1 MVKGNSNVTFL
12 LFCNKFIVKFQSE
25 KDIKNAP
32 PKGQANLQVINTLD
46 CSVSLTI
53 GNKNVTV
60 TSYGHSTEMELSAA
74 TNLTTIM
81 YTTSTNCYN
90 LSRKTFKNNLNLQEK
105 QWFNLVITE
114 KRSQIVSR
122 IVKQNVTLP
131 PPGKAK
137 LCTVILPLSSDDS
150 TFDIFL
156 DKDSIQENVPV
167 LGESNC
173 SVVSADHYKLTV
185 KGKNSSTTYV
195 SSDIVVQSGG
205 IYTAVI
211 QNTQR
216 GSAVKVSLYEDLE
229 ANSVSMLYQIPQ
241 YFVITSG
248 EILFSITG
256 ESDLLSLSGRYN
268 IIIIIYYYNMGR

>member
-1 MVKGNSNVTFL
+1 MVKGNGNVTLF
-12 LFCNKFIVKFQSE
+12 FCNNFIVNFQSE
-25 KDIKNAP
+25 EVIKNAP
-32 PKGQANLQVINTLD
+32 PEGQANLQVINTLD

-60 TSYGHSTEMELSAA
+60 ASYGHSTEMELPAA
-74 TNLTTIM
+74 TNLTAMM
-81 YTTSTNCYN
+81 YTTSQNCYN
-90 LSRKTFKNNLNLQEK
+90 LSRKTFKKRLNLKEK
-105 QWFNLVITE
+105 QWFNLVISGY
-114 KRSQIVSR
+114 RNQMVSHT
-122 IVKQNVTLP
+122 VKQNVTLP

-137 LCTVILPLSSDDS
+137 LCTVILPLSAGDS

-156 DKDSIQENVPV
+156 DKKRIQENVLV

-173 SVVSADHYKLTV
+173 SDVSADHYKLTV

-195 SSDIVVQSGG
+195 SSDVVVQNGG

-216 GSAVKVSLYEDLE
+216 GVAKVALYEDLE
-229 ANSVSMLYQIPQ
+229 AKSVSMLYQIPQ

-256 ESDLLSLSGRYN
+256 ELYN
-268 IIIIIYYYNMGR
+268 LISKCLNETY